1 MQLKE
6 LARIIGGTFNN
17 SPENTEV
24 NHISIDSRTILGLP
38 NEVFFAIS
46 GQQHNAHDFIPELI
60 EKGIKLF
67 VVEEGVHTEKT
78 AIFIKVDSTIA
89 ALQQLAQFKR
99 QQFNGN
105 VIGIT
110 GSNGKTIVKEWLS
123 TLLSTGSKVLK
134 SPKSYNSQLGV
145 PLSVWPIDNSY
156 QVGIFEAG
164 ISQPYE
170 MEKLGQIIQPTIG
183 IFTNIGSA
191 HGEHFESQT
200 QKIQEKLKL
209 FRNTELLIYCR
220 DHQLVHEQVEAT
232 YCCNSFNWGINADS
246 DIPVRIKEKK
256 LQVDFLGK
264 DYAFELPFTDAAS
277 VENLCH
283 CIVASLHIGLS
294 QGQISDGIRKLK
306 SVKMRLS
313 LKRGLRNNYLIDD
326 SYNNDFEGLKLAL
339 DFMEQQ
345 KLKEDRVVI
354 LTDFVQTKADAQFY
368 QQVNELLKLKKVAQ
382 LYAIGPALS
391 AAKSQFGARA
401 TFYEDTRA
409 FLKSDVLEELEDKL
423 ILVKGSRKFGL
434 ERVMHRLVEK
444 IHKTVLEVSLE
455 SIAHNLKVFR
465 GFLKPETKVMAMVKA
480 FAYGAGS
487 IEIARLLEFHGVDY
501 LAVAYTDEAITLRNN
516 GIDLPMMVMNA
527 TLDDPATLM
536 KYQLEPEIY
545 SINQLKAYLKKY
557 KRAQQK
563 LPAHLIVNTGM
574 NRLGI
579 NPSELAALKE
589 VIAQAEWLEIKSI
602 FTHLAASDDLSE
614 RDFTLKQIE
623 TFNRFSAELSA
634 QLDHEPMKHVLNSA
648 GIVHYPEHQYNMVRL
663 GIGLHGLEADGIRKG
678 SLRLPAQLKT
688 LVSQIRTV
696 KQGETIGYGRK
707 GKAEKE
713 MRIATIAIGYAD
725 GYLRIFGNGNAY
737 VSINGQQARTIG
749 NVCMDMTMVDVT
761 GLNVTEGDEVIVFG
775 GQPTINDLAKWA
787 NTIPYEILTNVS
799 TRVQRIFHTD

>member
-1 MQLKE
+1 M
-6 LARIIGGTFNN
+6 
-17 SPENTEV
+17 
-24 NHISIDSRTILGLP
+24 
-38 NEVFFAIS
+38 
-46 GQQHNAHDFIPELI
+46 
-60 EKGIKLF
+60 
-67 VVEEGVHTEKT
+67 VEEGVHTEKT
-78 AIFIKVDSTIA
+78 ATFIKVDSTTA

-99 QQFNGN
+99 EQFNGN

-164 ISQPYE
+164 ISQPNE

-209 FRNTELLIYCR
+209 FLNTELLIYCR

-232 YCCNSFNWGINADS
+232 YCCNSLNWGINADS
-246 DIPVRIKEKK
+246 DIPVRITGKR
-256 LQVDFLGK
+256 LQVRFLGK
-264 DYAFELPFTDAAS
+264 DYTFELPFTDAAS

-283 CIVASLHIGLS
+283 SIVASLHIGLS
-294 QGQISDGIRKLK
+294 QAQISDGIRKLK

-409 FLKSDVLEELEDKL
+409 FLKSDVMEELEDKL

-589 VIAQAEWLEIKSI
+589 VIAQTEWLEIKSI
-602 FTHLAASDDLSE
+602 FTHLAASDDLGE

-623 TFNRFSAELSA
+623 TFNRFSAEISA
-634 QLDHEPMKHVLNSA
+634 HLDHEPMKHVLNSA

-775 GQPTINDLAKWA
+775 EQPTINDLAKWA

>member
-60 EKGIKLF
+60 EKGIKFF
-67 VVEEGVHTEKT
+67 VVEEHLHTEKT
-78 AIFIKVDSTIA
+78 ATFIKVNSTVDA
-89 ALQQLAQFKR
+89 FQKLAQFKR

-156 QVGIFEAG
+156 QIGIFEAG
-164 ISQPYE
+164 ISQPNE

-220 DHQLVHEQVEAT
+220 DHQLVHEQIEAT
-232 YCCNSFNWGINADS
+232 YCCNSLNWGINTDS
-246 DIPVRIKEKK
+246 DIPVRITGKK
-256 LQVDFLGK
+256 LQVSFLGK
-264 DYAFELPFTDAAS
+264 DYAFELPFTDTAS

-294 QGQISDGIRKLK
+294 QAQISDGIRKLK

-391 AAKSQFGARA
+391 AAKAQFGARA

-589 VIAQAEWLEIKSI
+589 VIAQTEWLEIKSI
-602 FTHLAASDDLSE
+602 FTHLAASDDLGE

-623 TFNRFSAELSA
+623 TFNQFSAELSA
-634 QLDHEPMKHVLNSA
+634 HLDHEPMKHVLNSA

-775 GQPTINDLAKWA
+775 EQPTINDLAKWA

>member
-60 EKGIKLF
+60 EKGIKFF
-67 VVEEGVHTEKT
+67 VVEEDLRAEKT
-78 AIFIKVDSTIA
+78 ATFFKVNSTLD

-164 ISQPYE
+164 ISQPNE

-220 DHQLVHEQVEAT
+220 DHQLVDEQVEAT
-232 YCCNSFNWGINADS
+232 YCCNSLNWGINADS
-246 DIPVRIKEKK
+246 DIPVRITGKK
-256 LQVDFLGK
+256 LQVGFLGK
-264 DYAFELPFTDAAS
+264 DYTFELPFTDAAS

-345 KLKEDRVVI
+345 NLKEDRMVI

-391 AAKSQFGARA
+391 AAKSQFGASA

-545 SINQLKAYLKKY
+545 SINQLKAYVKKY

-579 NPSELAALKE
+579 NPSELGALKE
-589 VIAQAEWLEIKSI
+589 VIAQTEWLEIKSI
-602 FTHLAASDDLSE
+602 FTHLAASDDLGE

-623 TFNRFSAELSA
+623 NFNQFSAELSA
-634 QLDHEPMKHVLNSA
+634 HLDHEPMKHVLNSA

-775 GQPTINDLAKWA
+775 EQPTINDLAKWA

>member
-6 LARIIGGTFNN
+6 LARIIGGAFNA
-17 SPENTEV
+17 SLENTEV

-38 NEVFFAIS
+38 NEAFFAIS

-67 VVEEGVHTEKT
+67 VVEEDIRPEKT
-78 AIFIKVDSTIA
+78 ATFIKVDSTIA

-164 ISQPYE
+164 ISQPNE

-220 DHQLVHEQVEAT
+220 DHQLVHEQIEAT
-232 YCCNSFNWGINADS
+232 YCCNSLNWGINTDS
-246 DIPVRIKEKK
+246 DIPVRIAEKK
-256 LQVDFLGK
+256 LQVSFLGK

-391 AAKSQFGARA
+391 AAKAEFGARA

-589 VIAQAEWLEIKSI
+589 VIAQTEWLEIKSI
-602 FTHLAASDDLSE
+602 FTHLAASDDLNE

-634 QLDHEPMKHVLNSA
+634 HLDHEPMKHVLNSA

-678 SLRLPAQLKT
+678 SLRLSAQLKT
-688 LVSQIRTV
+688 LVSQIGTV

-775 GQPTINDLAKWA
+775 EQPTINDLAKWA

>member
-1 MQLKE
+1 M
-6 LARIIGGTFNN
+6 
-17 SPENTEV
+17 
-24 NHISIDSRTILGLP
+24 
-38 NEVFFAIS
+38 
-46 GQQHNAHDFIPELI
+46 
-60 EKGIKLF
+60 
-67 VVEEGVHTEKT
+67 VEEDIRAEKSAT
-78 AIFIKVDSTIA
+78 FIKVNSTVD

-232 YCCNSFNWGINADS
+232 YCCNSLNWGSNADS
-246 DIPVRIKEKK
+246 DIPVRITGKK
-256 LQVDFLGK
+256 LQVSFLGK
-264 DYAFELPFTDAAS
+264 DYTFESPFTDAAS

-391 AAKSQFGARA
+391 AAKAQFGARA

-527 TLDDPATLM
+527 TLDDPAMLM

-589 VIAQAEWLEIKSI
+589 VIAQTEWLEIKSI
-602 FTHLAASDDLSE
+602 FTHLAASDDLGE

-623 TFNRFSAELSA
+623 TFNRFSAEISA
-634 QLDHEPMKHVLNSA
+634 HLDHEPMKHVLNSA
-648 GIVHYPEHQYNMVRL
+648 GIVHYPEHQYNMIRL

-775 GQPTINDLAKWA
+775 EQPTINDLAKWA